1 MITKIHKILVK
12 AFFISSCLF
21 SQETDKDALS
31 PFPVELSIYEGY
43 QSLLLNW
50 SFNDSI
56 VPKKIIKFNKN
67 KEITIDKN
75 YFFMN
80 NGFIYHICRPNIFI
94 IFYFIFRVNYI
105 S

>member
-56 VPKKIIKFNKN
+56 VPQKIMINARKSSDQEFYLVKELKPDINKFL
-67 KEITIDKN
+67 ESYGDKL
-75 YFFMN
+75 
-80 NGFIYHICRPNIFI
+80 
-94 IFYFIFRVNYI
+94 
-105 S
+105 